1 MESSI
6 QVFANFS
13 QRNQTFQS
21 TLAGITSFDHLNNF
35 GVVENKCE
43 GCHSRSRLFQ
53 RGNAASSPSTMVD
66 GWERPV
72 NPRGPQV
79 SVQGWARR
87 IRRGQG
93 GDKATKAEQGG
104 RGFTLRQRQ
113 FSDVSKGA
121 SKHPRHLYQ
130 KRNTVFCHLSGGCS
144 SSAGCTGKITELLRT
159 CRFSIL

>member
-1 MESSI
+1 MESSV
-6 QVFANFS
+6 QAFANFS
-13 QRNQTFQS
+13 QRNRTFQS

-35 GVVENKCE
+35 GVGENKCE

-53 RGNAASSPSTMVD
+53 RGNTASPPSTMVD

-79 SVQGWARR
+79 SVQGRVRR
-87 IRRGQG
+87 IRWGQG
-93 GDKATKAEQGG
+93 GDKATKAERGG
-104 RGFTLRQRQ
+104 RGFTVRQRQ

-130 KRNTVFCHLSGGCS
+130 KRNTVFCRLHGGCS
-144 SSAGCTGKITELLRT
+144 SSVGCTGKITELFCT
-159 CRFSIL
+159 CRLSIL